1 MIRLTPFLVIM
12 VFPCL
17 LSRPVSAQAQGNQ
30 GGTKGLPAQG
40 SQGGTKGLPGPDNR
54 LVSGD
59 FTRTPVDSFVLVLER
74 QTGVQFY
81 YDSTQLD
88 SLTITL
94 SVRDQPLG
102 KVLEMAFEH
111 TDFFYA
117 IDGDGDVFLTRGF
130 ALDTGQPSSFLPGD
144 SLKGRTGM
152 SRLPKRFPSEVRVEQ
167 GMADT
172 SVEGEVT
179 SLQETILQNRLMEIG
194 DRAARGAGGRATVA
208 GYIRDAKTGEPI
220 VGASVYIDHPGVGI
234 ASDQYGY
241 YSISVAKGRHVLYVQ
256 SIGMKDTRR
265 QILLNSDGRLNVDLN
280 TRILALKNVVISSE
294 KVSNIRG
301 LEMGVQRLDIKSI
314 KQVPSVFGEPD
325 VLKVVLTLPG
335 VKSVGESST
344 GLNVR
349 GGSTDQNLILF
360 NDMTI
365 YNPSHFFGLFSA
377 FNPEVVK
384 DVELYKSSI
393 PAKYGGRLSS
403 VLDVTA
409 KEGNKKQITGSAG
422 IGVLTSRINL
432 EGPIVNEK
440 TSFIFG
446 ARATYADWLLNLLP
460 AQYKNSKASFYD
472 LDLGIT
478 HTFNNHNSL
487 YLTAYLSQDRFNL
500 NSDTTYSYGNRN
512 VSLKWKHTFNNKLNM
527 DVITGYDRYQ
537 YSISSNNNPVTAS
550 DLTFNVNQTN
560 LKANFTYYLSP
571 KHTLQFGASSIYYKL
586 HPGTYTPVGAQSLTA
601 ADTLQ
606 PEQALES
613 AVFLSDEYKISSAF
627 SVEGG
632 IRYSMFNYLGPSVV
646 NDYAPGLPVT
656 VPDMTGTTDYA
667 KGKFI
672 KTYGGPEYRISA
684 RYSLSENLSV
694 KASYN
699 TERQYIHMLSNTTAM
714 APTDIWK
721 LTDTHILPTTGDM
734 YSLGAY
740 RNFKNNTIETSVEV
754 YYRNIYNYLD
764 YKDGAVLVM
773 NSHIETDVLNTRGKA
788 YGVEFMIRKQT
799 GKLNGWFSY
808 TYSRTLLRMNDPL
821 AGEVVN
827 GGNYYPAS
835 YDEPHDLN
843 LIGNYRVNHRFS
855 VSLNTLYNT
864 GRPITL
870 PIGVYY
876 YDGSERALYSDRN
889 QYRIPNYFRTDLSM
903 NIEGNHKV
911 HQKTHNSFTIGVY
924 NLTGRQNP
932 YSVYYVSQ
940 NGVVNGYQLSIFG
953 SAIPYINYNIRF

>member
-1 MIRLTPFLVIM
+1 MSMIRPIPYLVVM
-12 VFPCL
+12 ALSCL
-17 LSRPVSAQAQGNQ
+17 LPRLAFAQLAQA
-30 GGTKGLPAQG
+30 P
-40 SQGGTKGLPGPDNR
+40 PGR
-54 LVSGD
+54 LVSANFD
-59 FTRTPVDSFVLVLER
+59 SARIDSFVLVLEQ
-74 QTGVQFY
+74 QTGVHFY
-81 YDSTQLD
+81 YDSAQFD
-88 SLTITL
+88 SLAITL
-94 SVRDQPLG
+94 SVKDQPLEQ
-102 KVLEMAFEH
+102 VLEMAFAH
-111 TDFFYA
+111 TDFYYSMDA
-117 IDGDGDVFLTRGF
+117 KRNVFLTRGY
-130 ALDTGQPSSFLPGD
+130 ALDMGLPSFFFPGD
-144 SLKGRTGM
+144 SAHVPPGRG
-152 SRLPKRFPSEVRVEQ
+152 RPRKRFPLAAQVEKEQ
-167 GMADT
+167 ADT
-172 SVEGEVT
+172 ASEGEVT
-179 SLQETILQNRLMEIG
+179 SLQEVILQNRLMEIG
-194 DRAARGAGGRATVA
+194 DRSGRNSGNKATVA
-208 GYIRDAKTGEPI
+208 GYVRDAKTGEPV
-220 VGASVYIDHPGVGI
+220 VGASVYIDHPGLGI

-241 YSISVAKGRHVLYVQ
+241 YAISIPRGRHVLYVQ

-265 QILLNSDGRLNVDLN
+265 QLLVNADGRLNIDLN
-280 TRILALKNVVISSE
+280 SRVLALRNVVISSE
-294 KVSNIRG
+294 KASNVRS
-301 LEMGVQRLDIKSI
+301 LEMGIQRLDIKAI

-325 VLKVVLTLPG
+325 ILKVVLTLPG

-349 GGSTDQNLILF
+349 GGSADQNLILF
-360 NDMTI
+360 SDMTV

-384 DVELYKSSI
+384 GVELYKSSI

-403 VLDVTA
+403 VLDVTSR
-409 KEGNKKQITGSAG
+409 EGNKKQITGSAG
-422 IGVLTSRINL
+422 IGVLTSRINI
-432 EGPIVNEK
+432 EGPIIKDK

-446 ARATYADWLLNLLP
+446 ARTTYAGWLLNLLP
-460 AQYKNSKASFYD
+460 DQYKNSKAGFYD
-472 LDLGIT
+472 IDLGIT

-487 YLTAYLSQDRFNL
+487 YLTGYLSQDRFNL

-512 VSLKWKHTFNNKLNM
+512 VSLKWKHTFSNKLNM
-527 DVITGYDRYQ
+527 DIITGYDRYQ
-537 YSISSNNNPVTAS
+537 YGISSNNNPLTAS
-550 DLTFNVNQTN
+550 DLKFNVNQSSF
-560 LKANFTYYLSP
+560 KANFTYYLSP

-586 HPGTYTPVGAQSLTA
+586 HPGSYTPVGKQSLTE

-613 AVFLSDEYKISSAF
+613 AAFLSDEYKITSAF

-632 IRYSMFNYLGPSVV
+632 IRYSLFNYLGPSAV
-646 NDYAPGLPVT
+646 NNYAPGQPVT
-656 VPDMTGTTDYA
+656 VSNMTGTTDYG
-667 KGKFI
+667 KNKFI
-672 KTYGGPEYRISA
+672 KTYGGPEYRLSA
-684 RYSLSENLSV
+684 RYSLTENLSV

-734 YSLGAY
+734 YSLGFY
-740 RNFKNNTIETSVEV
+740 RNFKDNTIETSLEG

-773 NSHIETDVLNTRGKA
+773 NHHIETDVMNTQGKA
-788 YGVEFMIRKQT
+788 YGIEFLIKKQT

-808 TYSRTLLRMNDPL
+808 TWSRTLLRMNDPL

-827 GGNYYPAS
+827 GGKYYPAS
-835 YDEPHDLN
+835 YDEPNDLN
-843 LIGNYRVNHRFS
+843 LIGNYRVSHRFS
-855 VSLNTLYNT
+855 VSLNTIYNT

-870 PIGVYY
+870 PIGAYY
-876 YDGSERALYSDRN
+876 YAGSERALYSDRN
-889 QYRIPNYFRTDLSM
+889 EYRIPDYFRMDLSM

-932 YSVYYVSQ
+932 YSVYFVSQ